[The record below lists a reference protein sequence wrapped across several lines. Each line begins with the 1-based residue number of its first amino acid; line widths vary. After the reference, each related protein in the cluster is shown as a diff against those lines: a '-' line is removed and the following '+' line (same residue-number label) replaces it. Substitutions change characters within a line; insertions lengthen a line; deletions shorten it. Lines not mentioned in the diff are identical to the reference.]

1 MYKILCATIILFFL
15 LQPAIAE
22 DSKTIRITED
32 HPVFQKIKENI
43 PPIVRDADLEVTCK
57 IYTKPNTGY
66 LEVKTLSPHRRIDSF
81 YYRAD
86 VTYGEHGAIVTSTV
100 DLNLR
105 RGHCRFL
112 NRLRGLIERIAERI
126 ILEEQAKLILDAGQ
140 N

>member
-1 MYKILCATIILFFL
+1 MYKILLAALISFSL
-15 LQPAIAE
+15 LHSASAE

-66 LEVKTLSPHRRIDSF
+66 LEVKTLSPHRRINSF

-86 VTYGEHGAIVTSTV
+86 VRYSDSGAIVTSVV
-100 DLNLR
+100 DLKLR
-105 RGHCRFL
+105 RGHCRL
-112 NRLRGLIERIAERI
+112 MNRLRALIERIAERI
-126 ILEEQAKLILDAGQ
+126 ILEEQAKLILDAGRP
-140 N
+140 